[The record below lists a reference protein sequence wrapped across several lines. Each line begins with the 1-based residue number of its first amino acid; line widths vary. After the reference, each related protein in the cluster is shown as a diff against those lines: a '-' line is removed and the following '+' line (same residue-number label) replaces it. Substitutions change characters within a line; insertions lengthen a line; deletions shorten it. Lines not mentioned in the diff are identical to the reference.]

1 MFRETGAK
9 FDLTPVFGNDV
20 SECCRTVKLVG
31 EDLVVT
37 DEITAPKTARANVSW
52 RMVTKAD
59 VTVEKDCIR
68 LQSGGQTM
76 YLKASSTGPGIEY
89 LTWDADPVLPYDA
102 DNPGV
107 TIVGFT
113 GSVTIGQKVTF
124 TTVLSPEL

>member
-1 MFRETGAK
+1 M
-9 FDLTPVFGNDV
+9 VI
-20 SECCRTVKLVG
+20 
-31 EDLVVT
+31 
-37 DEITAPKTARANVSW
+37 DEITAPKTARANVNW

-68 LQSGGQTM
+68 LQSGGHTM

-89 LTWDADPVLPYDA
+89 MTWDADPVLPYDA